1 MPLLV
6 NIEQTIDFAQIAWA
20 IVALFGL
27 GALTY
32 LFSRGIL
39 RNAELDLG
47 DKKFSLGSAPGQR
60 TPTKAEQA
68 MLAMAQMT
76 EEKYQTANN
85 IKALQK
91 RAIEDYY
98 DTFMDAL
105 HDADYLPAELLWRH
119 FSDPLVNAAEENH
132 IISHLDGDGN
142 LMPSYIAEKVIFVQ
156 TRHAR
161 MCAKKRGCLPEWS
174 TIEPCMK
181 KIMDEALSEFAKI
194 AKQGWGTFRGKVQ
207 AVRVIAPKMAF
218 LLDRLVENV

>member
-1 MPLLV
+1 MALPLTV
-6 NIEQTIDFAQIAWA
+6 DISQSWPVGEIAWA
-20 IVALFGL
+20 IVALCGI
-27 GALTY
+27 AAVTY

-39 RNAELDLG
+39 RNAEIDVG
-47 DKKFSLGSAPGQR
+47 DKKFMIGGGAPGQR

-98 DTFMDAL
+98 ETFMDAL

-132 IISHLDGDGN
+132 ILSHK
-142 LMPSYIAEKVIFVQ
+142 PK
-156 TRHAR
+156 
-161 MCAKKRGCLPEWS
+161 
-174 TIEPCMK
+174 
-181 KIMDEALSEFAKI
+181 ALL
-194 AKQGWGTFRGKVQ
+194 
-207 AVRVIAPKMAF
+207 RV
-218 LLDRLVENV
+218 

>member
-6 NIEQTIDFAQIAWA
+6 NIDQSFDFGQISWA
-20 IVALFGL
+20 VVALFGI
-27 GALTY
+27 AAVTY

-60 TPTKAEQA
+60 TSTKAEQA

-142 LMPSYIAEKVIFVQ
+142 LKPSYIAEKVLFVQ

-161 MCAKKRGCLPEWS
+161 MCAKKKGCLPEWS
-174 TIEPCMK
+174 TIEPCVK
-181 KIMDEALSEFAKI
+181 VIMESALTEFASI
-194 AKQGWGTFRGKVQ
+194 AKQGWGTFRSKVTS
-207 AVRVIAPKMAF
+207 VRVIAPKMAF

>member
-39 RNAELDLG
+39 RNAELDIG
-47 DKKFSLGSAPGQR
+47 DKKFSIGSAPGQR

-98 DTFMDAL
+98 ETFMDAL

-119 FSDPLVNAAEENH
+119 FTDPLVNAAEENH
-132 IISHLDGDGN
+132 IIGHLDGDGN
-142 LMPSYIAEKVIFVQ
+142 LKPSYIAEKVIFVQ

-161 MCAKKRGCLPEWS
+161 MVAKKKGCLPDWP
-174 TIEPCMK
+174 TLEPMLK
-181 KIMDEALSEFAKI
+181 DIMESSLAEFAKI